1 MKRESDKRK
10 FIKDN
15 KESLFGTL
23 ELEHRV
29 YKLCRTYEK
38 MIFKLL
44 LKYDVPFQCSNKI
57 NENFSG

>member
-1 MKRESDKRK
+1 MKKIMKKESDKRK

-29 YKLCRTYEK
+29 YKLCH
-38 MIFKLL
+38 I
-44 LKYDVPFQCSNKI
+44 
-57 NENFSG
+57 